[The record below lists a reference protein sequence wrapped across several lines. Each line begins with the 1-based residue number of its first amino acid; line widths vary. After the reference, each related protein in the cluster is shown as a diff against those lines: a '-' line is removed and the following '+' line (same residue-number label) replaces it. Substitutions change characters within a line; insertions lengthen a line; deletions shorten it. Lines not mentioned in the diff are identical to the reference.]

1 MQILLIQVKS
11 NKRKEEFLTVKM
23 LAKSL
28 RCNENQSRVRLCVFV
43 SLILVVIV
51 ISFLYQSI
59 SSHYLSQYSLF
70 NVGKWTKSF
79 DIQLPSTFE
88 LDLSTSF
95 RKHCIYIVESRIS
108 NLWNLPGNMIVS
120 LLIFRIRRKIF
131 QYDYV

>member
-23 LAKSL
+23 LAKWL

-59 SSHYLSQYSLF
+59 YLSQYSLF

-108 NLWNLPGNMIVS
+108 NLWNLPGIMIVS